1 MNDPKVLLFDEPY
14 RALDSLTK
22 SVMHEALLEIYY
34 KNKVTIF
41 FITHDLE
48 EAIFLGHR
56 LIVMTSRPC
65 KPKMV
70 VDVDIPHP
78 RDYSVLTSDRFRE
91 LMDEVKD
98 AVHEEAKKSFEAGE
112 VEG

>member
-1 MNDPKVLLFDEPY
+1 
-14 RALDSLTK
+14 
-22 SVMHEALLEIYY
+22 
-34 KNKVTIF
+34 VTIF

-56 LIVMTSRPC
+56 LVIMTSRPC
-65 KPKMV
+65 KPKLV

-78 RDYSVLTSDRFRE
+78 RDYSVLTSNRFRE
-91 LMDEVKD
+91 IMDEVKG
-98 AVHEEAKKSFEAGE
+98 AVHEEARKSFEAGE